1 MRLEDLMISAV
12 FASAFTIF
20 VLALWAYRGNLARG
34 FPGFAAWIQRLRPWQ
49 ALAVLAYTA
58 ILLYTFL
65 NRYTYR
71 DGLFFLTLMAG
82 VAIGFAI
89 LWVREFLF
97 LMALRDDDL
106 PGRFDKPIWAAVL
119 IALPPLGLFLFR
131 LHRLAHW
138 PEPEPKPRVSPAAR
152 ELA

>member
-12 FASAFTIF
+12 FASAFTIC
-20 VLALWAYRGNLARG
+20 VLALWAYRGNLARA
-34 FPGFAAWIQRLRPWQ
+34 FPGFSDWVRRRRLWDLGIAVF
-49 ALAVLAYTA
+49 AL
-58 ILLYTFL
+58 ILLFSFMDH
-65 NRYTYR
+65 RAYR

-82 VAIGFAI
+82 VATVLTV

-97 LMALRDDDL
+97 LMALRDEDL

-119 IALPPLGLFLFR
+119 ILLPPLGLYLFR
-131 LHRLAHW
+131 SHRLAHW
-138 PEPEPKPRVSPAAR
+138 PEPEPKPRVAPAAR